1 MWPRTPAP
9 KGLTNGR
16 LDTRPPGPAAQ
27 SKSSPTTYSAATSL
41 CPTQQRSDHSEKVMC
56 KLTTCAPSIRRIWGR
71 QHVPQTAAHPSSPRA
86 STTNSCATQQQRA
99 RVGSALPPTQ
109 HLTPARRSPP
119 APPSHTRLGGTY
131 LLWGVTF
138 CSILTTGNRRC
149 PQPRKVRV
157 ASVPLTSRSSI
168 TREVGGGRGPLPSAL
183 QETTHPAGLAR
194 KQSPLLFF
202 GELPAAW
209 RAPQE
214 ADSEKMAAAP
224 AEAGERKGTGSSNPR
239 TAPNPRHRRQYCPP
253 LVCKDPLF
261 LPGPSGA
268 DEVPFRS
275 RMEADEHQSGLGS
288 RRLHL

>member
-1 MWPRTPAP
+1 
-9 KGLTNGR
+9 
-16 LDTRPPGPAAQ
+16 
-27 SKSSPTTYSAATSL
+27 
-41 CPTQQRSDHSEKVMC
+41 MC
-56 KLTTCAPSIRRIWGR
+56 KLTTCAPSIRRCG
-71 QHVPQTAAHPSSPRA
+71 AA
-86 STTNSCATQQQRA
+86 STVPKPPLTPLLREPRQPTVAPRNSNAPESVPHSLR
-99 RVGSALPPTQ
+99 TQ
-109 HLTPARRSPP
+109 HLTPARRRPP
-119 APPSHTRLGGTY
+119 TPPSHTRLAGTY

-138 CSILTTGNRRC
+138 CSILTTGNRRY

-183 QETTHPAGLAR
+183 QSTTHPAGLAR

-224 AEAGERKGTGSSNPR
+224 AEAGERKGTGSSNPG
-239 TAPNPRHRRQYCPP
+239 TAPDPRHRRQYCLP

-275 RMEADEHQSGLGS
+275 RMEADEHEKWFREPPPPSLKS
-288 RRLHL
+288 S